1 VSSPPVPSDRVC
13 ANSPRC
19 QRLVRAHRIP
29 AGFLVLAASIFIA
42 IGNAPAR
49 AQFPIRQIPGPKG
62 PGVGG
67 QSAGAGLQGAAIKS
81 PGPTF
86 INQSIPPSPGPR
98 SPSSASPALPAV
110 ARIIVPEKDG
120 ISYGSGTLIDS
131 RGQFGLVISNWHV
144 VRDAAGQ
151 ITVEFPDGF
160 KSPAE
165 VVKTDKD
172 WDLAALSIYRPRVSP
187 VPITAAAP
195 QPGETL
201 TIGGYGSGDWRT
213 ASGRC
218 TQYLAPGVDF
228 PHEMVE
234 LATEARQ
241 GDSGGPI
248 LNQRGELAGVL
259 FGSGPGYTS
268 GSYGGRVLQF
278 LATVVPGGAPGSDG
292 LLSNAVAANNSASQ
306 KTADSSFHSTAP
318 ALSPPPP
325 QVTALRDAPPREP
338 PPNPITLTP
347 AIKQPLD
354 SLLLPP
360 ARNESATRFG
370 PSKSS
375 LGAPEVDPRVAVSP
389 SHHDLAPSTL
399 DGDNHIN
406 FDSSPATSFT
416 SLDPRPRDDAP
427 STDLHHAEPSELALA
442 IWNRLSGPTLY
453 DQTKTVLAIIGTLSV
468 VIVFLRFGSG
478 DKERYHE
485 EEVE

>member
-1 VSSPPVPSDRVC
+1 MSSPPVSHYWVC
-13 ANSPRC
+13 ANSPGCLRFI
-19 QRLVRAHRIP
+19 RAHRLS
-29 AGFLVLAASIFIA
+29 AGFLVLAASIFFATSI
-42 IGNAPAR
+42 APAR
-49 AQFPIRQIPGPKG
+49 AQFPIRQMPGPKAPG
-62 PGVGG
+62 YSGQSSGVGSPRTVAQSGVPGAGSAQPGV
-67 QSAGAGLQGAAIKS
+67 
-81 PGPTF
+81 
-86 INQSIPPSPGPR
+86 
-98 SPSSASPALPAV
+98 PSSAFRTPQSSALPAV
-110 ARIIVPEKDG
+110 ARIVVPEKDG
-120 ISYGSGTLIDS
+120 ISYGSGTLIDA
-131 RGQFGLVISNWHV
+131 RGQFGLVVSNWHV

-187 VPITAAAP
+187 IPVTAVAP
-195 QPGETL
+195 QPGESL
-201 TIGGYGSGDWRT
+201 TIGGYGSGDWRM

-278 LATVVPGGAPGSDG
+278 LGTVVPGGAPGSDG
-292 LLSNAVAANNSASQ
+292 VSSNSLAASGSPNP
-306 KTADSSFHSTAP
+306 STAGSGFH
-318 ALSPPPP
+318 SPPPP
-325 QVTALRDAPPREP
+325 ISPALPQATALRESPPREP
-338 PPNPITLTP
+338 PPNSLAMTP
-347 AIKQPLD
+347 AVTQPFD
-354 SLLLPP
+354 PLLSPP
-360 ARNESATRFG
+360 AKNESATRFG
-370 PSKSS
+370 PSKSPF
-375 LGAPEVDPRVAVSP
+375 GAPDVDPRVAVSP
-389 SHHDLAPSTL
+389 SQHDLTPSTL
-399 DGDNHIN
+399 TGDNHHS
-406 FDSSPATSFT
+406 FDSGPATSFT
-416 SLDPRPRDDAP
+416 SLEPRPRDDAP

-468 VIVFLRFGSG
+468 VILFLRFGSG
-478 DKERYHE
+478 QKERYHE
-485 EEVE
+485 EEAE